1 MEWCVSHPAAL
12 KLQLLPRLF
21 AFDPFHLLLPWGV
34 FTTCLYPNNQFS
46 VGESPL
52 HFELEEHF
60 LRVRPGS
67 NQSNFWRA
75 ALWLQL
81 LVGCLVD

>member
-21 AFDPFHLLLPWGV
+21 AFDLFHLLLPWGV

-52 HFELEEHF
+52 HFELEEDF
-60 LRVRPGS
+60 YV
-67 NQSNFWRA
+67 
-75 ALWLQL
+75 
-81 LVGCLVD
+81 